1 MAEHVLSAEP
11 THSRWN
17 RALPPRLAI
26 APGDT
31 VHMECVDS
39 SGAQVRP
46 GMSVAEFLQIDRGRI
61 HALDRADLCRR
72 RGAG

>member
-17 RALPPRLAI
+17 RALAPPI

-31 VHMECVDS
+31 VQDAN
-39 SGAQVRP
+39 GAQVRP
-46 GMSVAEFLQIDRGRI
+46 GMSVPEYLKIDRGRI
-61 HALDRADLCRR
+61 HALTGPVLVE
-72 RGAG
+72 GAQPLF